1 MPAQS
6 KSQRK
11 FFALALQYKKGE
23 LKSSEVSDEVK
34 ELSKLPEDTLKDY
47 VETDEKDLPNK
58 IKENEAGTVNL
69 NPNMNVQSMGNATL
83 PGNPGSANSFS
94 SQKTGSGDLL
104 EPIEKKKKKKK
115 KKHLVSFDKF
125 LNIVKGG

>member
-6 KSQRK
+6 KAQRK

-23 LKSSEVSDEVK
+23 LKSSEISDEIK

-94 SQKTGSGDLL
+94 SQATGSGDLL
-104 EPIEKKKKKKK
+104 EPIKKKKKKKK

-125 LNIVKGG
+125 LNIMKG

>member
-6 KSQRK
+6 KAQRR

-23 LKSSEVSDEVK
+23 LKASEVSDEVK

-47 VETDEKDLPNK
+47 VDTDEKKLPNK

-94 SQKTGSGDLL
+94 NQKTGSGDLL
-104 EPIEKKKKKKK
+104 EPIDKKKKKKK
-115 KKHLVSFDKF
+115 RKRLLSFDKF
-125 LNIVKGG
+125 LNIMKG

>member
-23 LKSSEVSDEVK
+23 LKSSEVSDEIK

-94 SQKTGSGDLL
+94 SQRTGSGDLL
-104 EPIEKKKKKKK
+104 EPIKKKRKKKK
-115 KKHLVSFDKF
+115 KKHLISFDKF
-125 LNIVKGG
+125 LNIVKG

>member
-6 KSQRK
+6 KSQRR

-23 LKSSEVSDEVK
+23 LKSSDVSDEIK

-47 VETDEKDLPNK
+47 VETDETNLPNDVD
-58 IKENEAGTVNL
+58 ENESGTVGL

-83 PGNPGSANSFS
+83 PGNPGSMNSFG

-104 EPIEKKKKKKK
+104 EPVKKKKKKK
-115 KKHLVSFDKF
+115 KKRLLSFDKF
-125 LNIVKGG
+125 LNIVKG

>member
-6 KSQRK
+6 KSQRR

-23 LKSSEVSDEVK
+23 LSSSEVSDEVK

-47 VETDEKDLPNK
+47 VNTDEKDLPKK
-58 IKENEAGTVNL
+58 IKENEAGAVNL

-83 PGNPGSANSFS
+83 PGNPGSANSFA

-104 EPIEKKKKKKK
+104 EPENKKKKKKK
-115 KKHLVSFDKF
+115 KKLLSFDKF
-125 LNIVKGG
+125 LNILQG

>member
-6 KSQRK
+6 KSQRR

-23 LKSSEVSDEVK
+23 LKSSEVSDEIK

-47 VETDEKDLPNK
+47 VETDEKDLPNDVD
-58 IKENEAGTVNL
+58 ENESGTVGL
-69 NPNMNVQSMGNATL
+69 NPNMNVQSMGSATL
-83 PGNPGSANSFS
+83 PGNPGSMNSFG

-104 EPIEKKKKKKK
+104 EPIKKKKKKK
-115 KKHLVSFDKF
+115 KRLLSFDKF
-125 LNIVKGG
+125 LNIVKG

>member
-1 MPAQS
+1 MQS
-6 KSQRK
+6 QPK
-11 FFALALQYKKGE
+11 
-23 LKSSEVSDEVK
+23 
-34 ELSKLPEDTLKDY
+34 
-47 VETDEKDLPNK
+47 K

-83 PGNPGSANSFS
+83 PGNPGSANSFD

-104 EPIEKKKKKKK
+104 EPIKKKKKKKK

-125 LNIVKGG
+125 LNIMKG

>member
-6 KSQRK
+6 KAQRR

-23 LKSSEVSDEVK
+23 LKDSEVSDEVK
-34 ELSKLPEDTLKDY
+34 ELSKLSVKKLEDFVK
-47 VETDEKDLPNK
+47 TDEKKLPNK
-58 IKENEAGTVNL
+58 IGENEAGTVNL
-69 NPNMNVQSMGNATL
+69 NPNMNVQSMGNTTL

-104 EPIEKKKKKKK
+104 EPIKKKKKKK
-115 KKHLVSFDKF
+115 KKTHLVSFDKF
-125 LNIVKGG
+125 LNIMKG

>member
-6 KSQRK
+6 KSQRR

-23 LKSSEVSDEVK
+23 LKSSEVSDEIK

-47 VETDEKDLPNK
+47 VETDETNLPNDVD
-58 IKENEAGTVNL
+58 ENESGTVGL

-83 PGNPGSANSFS
+83 PGNPGSMNSFG

-104 EPIEKKKKKKK
+104 EPVKKKKKKK
-115 KKHLVSFDKF
+115 KKRLLSFDKF
-125 LNIVKGG
+125 LNIVKG

>member
-6 KSQRK
+6 KSQRR

-47 VETDEKDLPNK
+47 VETDEKDLPKK

-94 SQKTGSGDLL
+94 SQETGSGDLL
-104 EPIEKKKKKKK
+104 EPIKKKKRKKK

-125 LNIVKGG
+125 LNIMKG